1 VFRPAAARAGL
12 PTLRIHDLRHTFAS
26 LKAAQGY
33 SAREVSAWMGH
44 GSVSFT
50 LDTYTHLF
58 PVDDDFR
65 DRLDADFLAA
75 ERATTNVHRLAR
87 GNG

>member
-1 VFRPAAARAGL
+1 MLF
-12 PTLRIHDLRHTFAS
+12 HDLRHTFAS

-58 PVDDDFR
+58 PVDDDLRNKARRGLPGVNPGDQQR
-65 DRLDADFLAA
+65 DGPPRGVVGAVTSKAA
-75 ERATTNVHRLAR
+75 Y
-87 GNG
+87 

>member
-1 VFRPAAARAGL
+1 MFQLAARAARL
-12 PTLRIHDLRHTFAS
+12 PGVRFHDLRHTFAS

-58 PVDDDFR
+58 PVDDNLR

-75 ERATTNVHRLAR
+75 QGVTANVTALRTV
-87 GNG
+87 